1 MNDELLDQIM
11 AQETALLEL
20 YRQLAESAPGEAHQ
34 KLARELFQ
42 QRGFHLKTLAFLKGK
57 LPREFL
63 CLGTIIDNQVNLRR
77 FPKGSSDLLRQL
89 ERGTTVII
97 IGYEGNWGQVQLLDG
112 TVGYV
117 FKAYLKCGRGD

>member
-1 MNDELLDQIM
+1 MNDELLDLIM
-11 AQETALLEL
+11 TQETALLEL
-20 YRQLAESAPGEAHQ
+20 YRQLAESAQGEAHQ

-42 QRGFHLKTLAFLKGK
+42 QREFHLKTLAFLKGK

-117 FKAYLKCGRGD
+117 FKAYLKCGRGE

>member
-11 AQETALLEL
+11 TQETALLEL
-20 YRQLAESAPGEAHQ
+20 YRQLAESAQGEAQQ

-42 QRGFHLKTLAFLKGK
+42 QREFHLKTLAFLKGK

-117 FKAYLKCGRGD
+117 FKAYLKCGRGE